1 MILAR
6 QLQALREKA
15 GMNCEQ
21 AADANLGRRTGLNA
35 TQEMLSGDMWAR
47 VRLFRTYQ
55 SCGSGPAASQSSAT
69 SSSTCAVLIWSR
81 LDGIVSPEI
90 AGNFASIGVGA
101 GRFLEG
107 QLATLTT

>member
-35 TQEMLSGDMWAR
+35 TQEMLSGDIWVR

-81 LDGIVSPEI
+81 LHGIVSLEI
-90 AGNFASIGVGA
+90 ARNFASMGIDPGQFFEV
-101 GRFLEG
+101 
-107 QLATLTT
+107 QLAALTT